1 MEPSKPGLGPAVGRR
16 SVARRAAEIAAVAV
30 GSIGFRQPPGG
41 ASAKPSDA
49 RNGRRHGNNGNS
61 ACVQHCR
68 AHGADNCRQTCRRHV
83 QPR

>member
-1 MEPSKPGLGPAVGRR
+1 MDPGKPDFGPVVGRR
-16 SVARRAAEIAAVAV
+16 LVASRAAAIAAVAA
-30 GSIGFRQPPGG
+30 GSIGFLTLAGSAPAEQP
-41 ASAKPSDA
+41 DA
-49 RNGRRHGNNGNS
+49 RSGRRHGNN

>member
-1 MEPSKPGLGPAVGRR
+1 MEPSKPGLGTAVGRR

-49 RNGRRHGNNGNS
+49 RNGSRHGNN